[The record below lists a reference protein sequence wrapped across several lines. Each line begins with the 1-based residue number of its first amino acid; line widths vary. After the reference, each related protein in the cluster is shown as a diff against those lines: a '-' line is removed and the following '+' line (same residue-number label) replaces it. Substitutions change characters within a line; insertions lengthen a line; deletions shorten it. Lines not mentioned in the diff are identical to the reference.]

1 MTDIL
6 DKSVV
11 RKRPPDLSTATVT
24 TLLLVRSKTVSA
36 RQLVIREFRDDLS
49 MHFHDIN
56 EEWISSMF
64 HLEDTDREVLE

>member
-1 MTDIL
+1 
-6 DKSVV
+6 
-11 RKRPPDLSTATVT
+11 
-24 TLLLVRSKTVSA
+24 VSA

-64 HLEDTDREVLE
+64 HLEDTGNPPTEVKA